1 MIAGFAWKK
10 KLGAGAPFTNTV
22 DPRSLVYPVSTLIMR
37 TLIILE
43 PIISTLTIRTLTLR
57 TLTML
62 RRSACRQRERSAGDR
77 ARC

>member
-10 KLGAGAPFTNTV
+10 KLGAGAPFTNIV
-22 DPRSLVYPVSTLIMR
+22 DPRSLVYPVSTLI
-37 TLIILE
+37 ILE
-43 PIISTLTIRTLTLR
+43 PIISTLTMRTLTLR

-62 RRSACRQRERSAGDR
+62 RRSTCRQGERSAGDR